1 MSRWA
6 LLLVVV
12 AVVAVAPRLRWAESE
27 SKSNERVIVWQR
39 VGSWSGTGSR
49 QTESF
54 ASGTGVLRVH
64 WEATGGELYSPA
76 RRFPAFRL
84 TARSAIS
91 GRLLQQVVDHAGPG
105 SGVSYVQQNP
115 HTFYIIIE
123 ASDMNWTIT
132 IDDAIGYR

>member
-1 MSRWA
+1 M
-6 LLLVVV
+6 
-12 AVVAVAPRLRWAESE
+12 
-27 SKSNERVIVWQR
+27 IVWQR

-54 ASGTGVLRVH
+54 TSGSGVLRIH
-64 WEATGGELYSPA
+64 WEAISGEPHSPA
-76 RRFPAFRL
+76 RRVQAFRL

-115 HTFYIIIE
+115 HTFYMIIE
-123 ASDMNWTIT
+123 ASDMNWIIT